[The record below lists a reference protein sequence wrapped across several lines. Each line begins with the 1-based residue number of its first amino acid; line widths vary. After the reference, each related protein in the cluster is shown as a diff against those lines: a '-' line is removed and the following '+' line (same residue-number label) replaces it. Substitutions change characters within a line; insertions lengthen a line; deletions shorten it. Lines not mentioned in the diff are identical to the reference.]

1 MSVLLNELIENNDII
16 PNMNENIES
25 KPKQKRRYNRKNV
38 TSFTYEDSFH
48 DNFNID
54 KYPHKILKQVCK
66 DNKLLV
72 TGNKNIL
79 KGRIITEFKR
89 RFNVIHIQR
98 LMRGWIIRHM
108 NKLRGPALNKRELC
122 VNKTDACSLEPLE
135 EIEPENFYSYIG
147 DNDQIY
153 GFNISSLIHLLHSS
167 NKMYNPYNRY
177 EFTNKQ
183 KSSIISLHNLTIY
196 YYRYYRIQN
205 RYVIRS
211 DYIRSPNNRRVSRQR
226 DLVNRI
232 TNSVNNQINSNY
244 NNYIPTIIP
253 NSVNNDVMYR
263 KYQEIIALRQKP
275 LDERVQ
281 SLFMEI
287 DQLGNYTN
295 ISWFNSLDHLKYAR
309 LYRAIFDIWNFHAQI
324 SLTVKNTIC
333 PFHGPFEGIFNTSIR
348 HIDLTVAELKTI
360 CVIVFEN
367 LVYSS
372 ICIEHRKLG
381 ALHALTALTVVSRPA
396 REAMPWLYESI
407 PF

>member
-153 GFNISSLIHLLHSS
+153 GFNISSLIHLLNSS
-167 NKMYNPYNRY
+167 TKMYNPYNRY

-295 ISWFNSLDHLKYAR
+295 NSWFNSLDHLKYAR

>member
-1 MSVLLNELIENNDII
+1 M
-16 PNMNENIES
+16 
-25 KPKQKRRYNRKNV
+25 
-38 TSFTYEDSFH
+38 
-48 DNFNID
+48 
-54 KYPHKILKQVCK
+54 
-66 DNKLLV
+66 
-72 TGNKNIL
+72 
-79 KGRIITEFKR
+79 
-89 RFNVIHIQR
+89 
-98 LMRGWIIRHM
+98 
-108 NKLRGPALNKRELC
+108 
-122 VNKTDACSLEPLE
+122 
-135 EIEPENFYSYIG
+135 
-147 DNDQIY
+147 
-153 GFNISSLIHLLHSS
+153 
-167 NKMYNPYNRY
+167 
-177 EFTNKQ
+177 
-183 KSSIISLHNLTIY
+183 
-196 YYRYYRIQN
+196 
-205 RYVIRS
+205 
-211 DYIRSPNNRRVSRQR
+211 
-226 DLVNRI
+226 
-232 TNSVNNQINSNY
+232 
-244 NNYIPTIIP
+244 
-253 NSVNNDVMYR
+253 
-263 KYQEIIALRQKP
+263 
-275 LDERVQ
+275 DERVQ

>member
-25 KPKQKRRYNRKNV
+25 KPKQKRCYNRKIV
-38 TSFTYEDSFH
+38 SSFTYEDSFN
-48 DNFNID
+48 DNFNIH

-72 TGNKNIL
+72 TGNKNVL

-108 NKLRGPALNKRELC
+108 NKLRGPALNNRELC

-177 EFTNKQ
+177 VFTNKQ

-205 RYVIRS
+205 KYVIRP
-211 DYIRSPNNRRVSRQR
+211 DHIRSPNNRRVSRQR

-232 TNSVNNQINSNY
+232 TNSVNNQLNSNY